1 MNCFSKSINGLII
14 ISILFTLF
22 SCGQIEVFEK
32 NTPIPNHAWKSNF
45 PCSGTFIISDTSNYY
60 NIYAVLRHTDA
71 YKYNNIWVNVG
82 LQPPGDS
89 MSFQKINLS
98 LGDDANG
105 WQGSGMDDIWEV
117 RKLLTEGP
125 KKFRKV
131 GLYHFSLYN
140 IMRDDPLLHVI
151 SAGLRVE
158 KVKEY

>member
-140 IMRDDPLLHVI
+140 IMRDDPLLYMI
-151 SAGLRVE
+151 SAGLRIE
-158 KVKEY
+158 KVKE

>member
-32 NTPIPNHAWKSNF
+32 STPIPNHAWKSNF

-60 NIYAVLRHTDA
+60 DIYAVLRHTDT

-117 RKLLTEGP
+117 RKQLTEGP
-125 KKFRKV
+125 NKFRKV

-158 KVKEY
+158 KIKG

>member
-1 MNCFSKSINGLII
+1 MNCFSKSINGLIL

-32 NTPIPNHAWKSNF
+32 STPIPNHAWKSNF

-117 RKLLTEGP
+117 RKQLTEGP

-140 IMRDDPLLHVI
+140 IMRDDPLLYMI
-151 SAGLRVE
+151 SAGLRIE
-158 KVKEY
+158 KVKG

>member
-32 NTPIPNHAWKSNF
+32 STPIPNHAWKSNF

-117 RKLLTEGP
+117 RKQLTEGP

-140 IMRDDPLLHVI
+140 IMRDDPLLYMI
-151 SAGLRVE
+151 SAGLRIE
-158 KVKEY
+158 KVKG

>member
-32 NTPIPNHAWKSNF
+32 STPIPNHAWKSNF

-60 NIYAVLRHTDA
+60 DIYAVLRHTDT

-117 RKLLTEGP
+117 RKQLTEGP

-158 KVKEY
+158 KIKG